1 MTNDEWGRTKAD
13 HRGSPWSY
21 LYSSFVIRQL
31 QECSVRRARQGAG
44 ADDGGAVERAVEMRV
59 VLPGRVVAPGRGRAV
74 EVDREQ
80 QVRARIGP
88 VVAIGNLVDHR
99 QGLGRMDESL
109 VGEGGGHVLRRLRVI
124 LVARDK

>member
-1 MTNDEWGRTKAD
+1 MTNKDTTGASHGGT
-13 HRGSPWSY
+13 HP
-21 LYSSFVIRQL
+21 SSFIRHSSLVIRHSE
-31 QECSVRRARQGAG
+31 ECSVRRARQGAG

-80 QVRARIGP
+80 QVGAWIGA

-99 QGLGRMDESL
+99 QGL
-109 VGEGGGHVLRRLRVI
+109 
-124 LVARDK
+124 